1 MMIYNHQIGE
11 DNDPLLHALP
21 TEAQPLLVII
31 FVIVL
36 AFISFHLQ
44 FHTGVDDVND
54 QPDPSHF
61 I

>member
-54 QPDPSHF
+54 
-61 I
+61 